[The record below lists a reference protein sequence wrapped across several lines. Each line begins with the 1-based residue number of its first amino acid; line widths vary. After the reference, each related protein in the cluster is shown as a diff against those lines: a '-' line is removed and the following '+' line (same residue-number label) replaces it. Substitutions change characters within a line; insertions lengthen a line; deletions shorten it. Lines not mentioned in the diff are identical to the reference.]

1 MAGILGGGEELLGR
15 SLNIADVIANSGQ
28 NTPNSGIAG
37 HKISLDAQIILHDFK
52 LRGIPIK
59 EGMAGVAQE
68 LKQGLK
74 MYRQSKTILAI
85 KKLSPTEAQIHLF
98 TLDDEPTFQKLV
110 NFWIGKLKEAGGRV
124 IYDSVADPHMVKALQ
139 QAGVQLQQPTNPKYK
154 LMGLI

>member
-15 SLNIADVIANSGQ
+15 SLNIANIIANNGQ

-37 HKISLDAQIILHDFK
+37 SRVSSDAQILLHEFK
-52 LRGIPIK
+52 LRGIPVKI
-59 EGMAGVAQE
+59 GMAGVAQE
-68 LKQGLK
+68 LKQGLR

-85 KKLSPTEAQIHLF
+85 KKLSPTEAQIHIF

-110 NFWIGKLKEAGGRV
+110 NFWMGKLKEAGGRV

-139 QAGVQLQQPTNPKYK
+139 QAGVQMQQPTNPKYK
-154 LMGLI
+154 LMGLL